1 VLVIQSA
8 DFDIKA
14 WSHVV
19 DMVVEPPK
27 PQDPIEA
34 LKAARRGDIPPTFT
48 VPLVFTGICGGPIHL
63 TIEVLDRE
71 PDTVTPGWEDV
82 ADVSLV
88 IPEGKVYFNQPTGAD
103 AHEIGFMLAAEAGS
117 YRARLHA
124 VGRDLDYDVVVE
136 ESKERHLVQFWKAPP
151 ANTIVLANASS
162 VGKSLPR
169 FVAMWQ
175 SSF

>member
-1 VLVIQSA
+1 MIQSA
-8 DFDIKA
+8 DFDINA
-14 WSHVV
+14 WSHLV
-19 DMVVEPPK
+19 DLVVEPPQ
-27 PQDPIEA
+27 PVDPIEA
-34 LKAARRGDIPPTFT
+34 LKAAQSGKTPPTLR
-48 VPLVFTGICGGPIHL
+48 VPLVFTGIYGGPIHL

-71 PDTVTPGWEDV
+71 PDTVNPGWEDV

-103 AHEIGFMLAAEAGS
+103 THDVGSMSAAEAGS

-124 VGRDLDYDVVVE
+124 VGRDLDYDIVVE
-136 ESKERHLVQFWKAPP
+136 ESKERHLVQFWRAPP

-175 SSF
+175 SNL